1 MIKRMIARIESGRKS
16 QPVTASSLA
25 GRMIRGVLLGLFGLL
40 CLVGLGIGAV
50 SIYWASGLGSQSIS
64 PDLAFRV
71 VCADPNSTNIDEQA
85 EVFLRQRGF
94 AVINK
99 IEAARKLGQPALL
112 LRDILAVDAQSR
124 EVTLIQIPF
133 GNRSIS
139 MGLRT
144 LPPTRHD
151 EELEAA
157 LLSFAESVAGCHAH
171 QVTRNDNGPE
181 LRCFHDELIKMDARL
196 LRKFGGQ

>member
-1 MIKRMIARIESGRKS
+1 MIKRMIALFESGQKS

-25 GRMIRGVLLGLFGLL
+25 GRTIRGALLGLFALL
-40 CLVGLGIGAV
+40 CLVGLGIGAIL
-50 SIYWASGLGSQSIS
+50 IYWASGLGSQSIR
-64 PDLAFRV
+64 PDLAFHV
-71 VCADPNSTNIDEQA
+71 ACDDPDSTNIDKQA
-85 EVFLRQRGF
+85 EAFLRQRGF
-94 AVINK
+94 VVLDK
-99 IEAARKLGQPALL
+99 VEAARKLGQPALL

-133 GNRSIS
+133 DNRLMS

-144 LPPTRHD
+144 PPPTRHD
-151 EELEAA
+151 VELEEA
-157 LLSFAESVAGCHAH
+157 LLSFAESVPGCHAH

-181 LRCFHDELIKMDARL
+181 LRSFHDALIKMDARL